1 MRAGESDNA
10 LRLYFFGGAHMK
22 SRIAGVLA
30 TLAWA
35 LLLIGCA
42 PTDSLF
48 PLYKADEAVFDNHL
62 LGTWQPVITDAN
74 ARDKDQRW
82 IFSHSEGQQY
92 YDFQWSAAG
101 AKGGFVAKARLVRLG
116 DNLFIDFEGDTDKL
130 EDPPRAD
137 VLVPFP
143 IVPSHMIGRVWLEK
157 GLLQIHFLHDDW
169 VKKQIEAGT
178 FSLAHV
184 DVGSHQILAAQTD
197 DLRKFMQADADDREA
212 LSSNFQFVR
221 AK

>member
-1 MRAGESDNA
+1 MNSRMAGA
-10 LRLYFFGGAHMK
+10 LLIFA
-22 SRIAGVLA
+22 L
-30 TLAWA
+30 A

-42 PTDSLF
+42 PIDSLF

-74 ARDKDQRW
+74 VRDKDQRW
-82 IFSHSEGQQY
+82 IFSQSEGQKY
-92 YDFQWSAAG
+92 YDFKWGAAG
-101 AKGGFVAKARLVRLG
+101 AQGGFVAKARLVRLR

-130 EDPPRAD
+130 EDPPRGD

-143 IVPSHMIGRVWLEK
+143 VVPSHMIGRVWLEK
-157 GLLQIHFLHDDW
+157 GTLEIHFLHDDW
-169 VKKQIEAGT
+169 VKRQIEAGT
-178 FSLAHV
+178 FSLTHV
-184 DVGSHQILAAQTD
+184 DVGSSLILAAQTD
-197 DLRKFMQADADDREA
+197 DLRKFMQAHADDTEA